1 MKQIDQFV
9 SLDFTE
15 HNPSGE
21 AQKKVQSCLFF
32 SWLSPKVLS
41 VFTSDYMAQRKQGHI
56 SLQEEKNHCCYHSLI
71 IILTL
76 VLLLYLAKFF
86 HVHLTIQLCLG
97 NRGRQNYSP
106 SLHIGASLVVLTVKT
121 ACNGSGIC
129 PGEGNGNPSSILA
142 WRIPRT
148 EEPGGLQSM
157 ESQRV
162 RHNWETNTFPS

>member
-1 MKQIDQFV
+1 MYLWTSQNITLLEKHKRKSSPAFSFLGFPPRSSQS
-9 SLDFTE
+9 SLLTTWHRE
-15 HNPSGE
+15 SRGT
-21 AQKKVQSCLFF
+21 
-32 SWLSPKVLS
+32 S
-41 VFTSDYMAQRKQGHI
+41 VYKRRKTTAVTI
-56 SLQEEKNHCCYHSLI
+56 PFI

-148 EEPGGLQSM
+148 EEPGGLQSV

-162 RHNWETNTFPS
+162 RHN

>member
-142 WRIPRT
+142 WRIPWT

-162 RHNWETNTFPS
+162 RHN

>member
-121 ACNGSGIC
+121 A
-129 PGEGNGNPSSILA
+129 GNG
-142 WRIPRT
+142 
-148 EEPGGLQSM
+148 
-157 ESQRV
+157 V
-162 RHNWETNTFPS
+162 RNMP

>member
-76 VLLLYLAKFF
+76 VLLLYLTKFF

-162 RHNWETNTFPS
+162 RHN